1 MKKERK
7 NIILIAVAAVIIIV
21 LAIGFRLLNRT
32 SYNDENTLGN
42 TSSNLLNGGLFCE
55 IDDKIY
61 FANPY
66 DQNTLYSMSSD
77 LQNPKQIF
85 SDNVSYLNGA
95 GKHLYYTR
103 RNDKKEIDK
112 DALLALSSTGL
123 YRINTNGT
131 NLKQLYDDP
140 TQVACLL
147 GNNVYY
153 QHYDQKKG
161 LELYSASI
169 DGKKDTKI
177 LEQPC
182 APYAVKGQ
190 TIYYSGASSDHAIH
204 SVATDGSNDTVLS
217 DGNYTALTLQGDY
230 LYFMDMNANYAL
242 KRMPLDGGSVET
254 LISDRLATYNVS
266 EDGQTVY
273 CQIDNG
279 TANGLYALDVESK
292 TLRKLKE
299 GNFNY
304 LHLTKKYLL
313 YEKYDQSVLYAMDL
327 SLESSKELHFNK

>member
-1 MKKERK
+1 
-7 NIILIAVAAVIIIV
+7 
-21 LAIGFRLLNRT
+21 
-32 SYNDENTLGN
+32 
-42 TSSNLLNGGLFCE
+42 
-55 IDDKIY
+55 
-61 FANPY
+61 
-66 DQNTLYSMSSD
+66 MSSD

-95 GKHLYYTR
+95 GKYLYYTR